1 MELGRPRL
9 RIHNILYIKNKPA
22 TLNLI
27 PGKQV
32 YGEKLVMKNNKEY
45 RLWNPSRSKL
55 AAAIQNGLKNLPIKS
70 DSSILY
76 LGGAS
81 GTTISHLSDILTKG
95 VIFAVEISPEP
106 TRELVF
112 LAEERKNIAPILADA
127 NRPDVYQNRI
137 QRCDFLYQDVAQR
150 NQVDILIKNA
160 KFINENGLIYI
171 AVKAR
176 SIDSNV
182 PANQIFIDVKKQLK
196 AKFKLLEELELEPY
210 EKDHLFLVLKTKRRI

>member
-1 MELGRPRL
+1 MMKLDQHRL
-9 RIHNILYIKNKPA
+9 RTPNILYIKNKLA
-22 TLNLI
+22 TPNLI

-32 YGEKLVMKNNKEY
+32 YGEKLVKKNNKEY

-55 AAAIQNGLKNLPIKS
+55 AAAILKGLKNLPLKS
-70 DSSILY
+70 DSTMLY

-95 VIFAVEISPEP
+95 VIFTVEISPEP
-106 TRELVF
+106 IRELVF
-112 LAEERKNIAPILADA
+112 LSEERKNIAPILADA

-137 QRCDFLYQDVAQR
+137 QKCDFLYQDVAQR

-160 KFINENGLIYI
+160 EFLNENGLMYI

-176 SIDSNV
+176 SIDSTMPV
-182 PANQIFIDVKKQLK
+182 NQIFMDVKKQLS
-196 AKFKLLEELELEPY
+196 AKFKILEELKLEPY
-210 EKDHLFLVLKTKRRI
+210 EKDHLFLVLKTK